1 MLSTINYSI
10 TVSFWRLLFWNELTE
25 ISGNAD
31 ARNALSARNANADE
45 GAEEEISDTNLVN
58 VHVTVKVGW
67 SIQRSQVC
75 IKSSSWE
82 YYWDLLKVVLTL
94 KCGETCDN

>member
-10 TVSFWRLLFWNELTE
+10 PVSFWRLLFWNELTE
-25 ISGNAD
+25 ASGNAD

-45 GAEEEISDTNLVN
+45 GAEEEISDNNLVN

-75 IKSSSWE
+75 IKIKVLKILLGFVE
-82 YYWDLLKVVLTL
+82 GGPHIKMQWDLW
-94 KCGETCDN
+94 